1 MNEILIISPAQ
12 INRVLHGIYLGI
24 LMLGSKL

>member
-12 INRVLHGIYLGI
+12 INRVLHGVYLGI
-24 LMLGSKL
+24 LILGSKL